1 MSKGT
6 VSAAMGMLQMLI
18 FTVGIELSKHAYE
31 LGGNGLFSLF
41 NLLGGVLWLGLII
54 YFLKDKKRR
63 QFAAG
68 VIRSKPGCPKAPGF
82 SSGERRFAI
91 QYLINNMQYAFFVI
105 MRGMMTGDGF

>member
-68 VIRSKPGCPKAPGF
+68 VIRSKPGCPKAIRGF
-82 SSGERRFAI
+82 IRRTALRDSMPLSRGCIIRASSLLCGA
-91 QYLINNMQYAFFVI
+91 
-105 MRGMMTGDGF
+105 